1 MPRILIGA
9 GFEEYKAF
17 VTTAGMAGVGL
28 LGVAVAAVLVE
39 RVGRK
44 WILAITG
51 PLSALTLVIVSLV
64 VDIPDAAVFWLLAF
78 GFVIQVAIPVLY
90 TYVSELYPTE
100 LRGSGFG
107 WASTFSRV
115 GAGLGP
121 LVFASYFWPE
131 FCPPTQLARIRCRFR
146 ASKRHLLRVSWAK
159 RRAQACF
166 PAASSA
172 SVRTRSRRSTTLMR
186 SCRVSSVSSGA
197 MSTASW
203 AMIGPVSTPASAQ
216 CTVQPVTF
224 TP

>member
-44 WILAITG
+44 WILAITA
-51 PLSALTLVIVSLV
+51 PLSALALVIVSLV

-115 GAGLGP
+115 GAGIGP

-131 FCPPTQLARIRCRFR
+131 LGLATSFALAGGLIVVAVLWMALFAPETKQLE
-146 ASKRHLLRVSWAK
+146 LD
-159 RRAQACF
+159 
-166 PAASSA
+166 
-172 SVRTRSRRSTTLMR
+172 
-186 SCRVSSVSSGA
+186 
-197 MSTASW
+197 
-203 AMIGPVSTPASAQ
+203 
-216 CTVQPVTF
+216 
-224 TP
+224 